1 MSTTAEISEPASELE
16 RLIADLPGFGLVAFM
31 FGGGWWVAHLDGVT
45 THLFRGPAD
54 RRWWHFELGDGAAR
68 WQMDVRVDEITGVR
82 FGRGPY
88 PFPSF
93 PGREVLGVDFLGP
106 GGESTL
112 GCWVHDLY
120 DGERMRPERLQ
131 AWQALRERYGNRD
144 ESRVHQGRLLPRL
157 LNQPDH

>member
-1 MSTTAEISEPASELE
+1 MSTSAYTSKPASELE
-16 RLIADLPGFGLVAFM
+16 RLIADLPGAGLRAFI
-31 FGGGWWVAHLDGVT
+31 FGGAGWVAHLDGVT

-54 RRWWHFELGDGAAR
+54 LRWWHFEVGDGAAR
-68 WQMDVRVDEITGVR
+68 WTMDVRVDEITGVR

-93 PGREVLGVDFLGP
+93 PGREIVGVDFLGP
-106 GGESTL
+106 GGEDSL
-112 GCWVHDLY
+112 GCWVPDLY

-144 ESRVHQGRLLPRL
+144 ESRVDRGRLLP
-157 LNQPDH
+157 PAA

>member
-1 MSTTAEISEPASELE
+1 MSTSAFTSEPASELE
-16 RLIADLPGFGLVAFM
+16 RLIVDLPGSGLLAFIFGV
-31 FGGGWWVAHLDGVT
+31 GPVVAHLSGVT

-54 RRWWHFELGDGAAR
+54 RRWWHVEIGDDAAR
-68 WQMDVRVDEITGVR
+68 WTMDVRVDEITGVR

-88 PFPSF
+88 PFTSF
-93 PGREVLGVDFLGP
+93 PGREILGVDFLGP
-106 GGESTL
+106 DGEDSL

-144 ESRVHQGRLLPRL
+144 ESRVDEGRLLPRAA
-157 LNQPDH
+157 